1 MKKYGSI
8 SSQTHLSKYLSSFFL
23 KLMPDSHPAISL
35 LSASPSFTAGCAQSV
50 PNPSAAWQ
58 AGGSCR
64 VVSICCSLLFT
75 RFPLPLHRSVCS
87 NVSSCDYC
95 FLKSVFA
102 KVAWQQGCAHP
113 VGAGAGCS
121 CPCNTGKTP
130 GNGLG
135 LLFSLPEEAKEFP
148 HETFPRCLAP
158 GNTLRPVSPASPL
171 AMGTCSWLVP

>member
-35 LSASPSFTAGCAQSV
+35 LSASPGFTAGCAQSV

-102 KVAWQQGCAHP
+102 KVALCPSDHFWGVELSAAPCLVLA
-113 VGAGAGCS
+113 AGLRSS
-121 CPCNTGKTP
+121 CRSRSR
-130 GNGLG
+130 LQ
-135 LLFSLPEEAKEFP
+135 LPLQHWEDPRKWIGFVVFP
-148 HETFPRCLAP
+148 ARGSQRIPT
-158 GNTLRPVSPASPL
+158 
-171 AMGTCSWLVP
+171 